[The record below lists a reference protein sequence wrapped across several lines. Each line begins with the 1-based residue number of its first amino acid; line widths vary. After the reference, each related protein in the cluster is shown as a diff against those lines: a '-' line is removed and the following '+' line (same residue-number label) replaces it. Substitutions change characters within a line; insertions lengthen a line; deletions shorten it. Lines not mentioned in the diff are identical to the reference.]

1 MNSPKSK
8 SGDTLPSARDPER
21 LPDSELKRD
30 TLPTTKPPEALGV
43 TVPPTVRVCEPCD
56 GHGCPW
62 CSNGLQTNDQYLMW
76 CDFRKRMRNISNTY
90 SFVEEIVLDVL
101 DRLNKLD
108 TDEAL
113 VLALEGQRL
122 LECWSR
128 TNPVNQ
134 GRNAATEALKD
145 FNRRA
150 LDYLTRW

>member
-1 MNSPKSK
+1 MSDPKPQH
-8 SGDTLPSARDPER
+8 DTLPSARDPE
-21 LPDSELKRD
+21 LVPDSEPD
-30 TLPTTKPPEALGV
+30 TLRTTRPPESL
-43 TVPPTVRVCEPCD
+43 PPAGPITLQLCEPCD

-62 CSNGLQTNDQYLMW
+62 CNNGLQTREQYLMW
-76 CDFRKRMRNISNTY
+76 CKFRRKMRNISNTY
-90 SFVEEIVLDVL
+90 SFVEEIVLDIL

-122 LECWSR
+122 LERWSR

-150 LDYLTRW
+150 LDYLTR